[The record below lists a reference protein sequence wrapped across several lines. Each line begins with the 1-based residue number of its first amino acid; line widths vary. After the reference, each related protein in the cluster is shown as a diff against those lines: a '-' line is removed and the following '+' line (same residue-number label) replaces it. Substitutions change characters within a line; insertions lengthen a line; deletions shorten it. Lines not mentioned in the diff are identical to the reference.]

1 MENVLELLSGSLGD
15 KLVSQL
21 NDQVGIGDEEKT
33 EVAMDSVM
41 KTMLAAIGKNAQSP
55 QGLQALDSALRNDHD
70 GSIFED
76 IAGNL
81 LNRDSKMAQ
90 GNERMLNGAGI
101 LRHVFGGKET
111 NVFNSLSRTTGV
123 EKNQLMSLAVKLAP
137 FVLGALGKARN
148 NQSSGGGLGNILSGV
163 LGSMQSN
170 NSRQTS
176 LLNSILDQDG
186 DGSVADDVA
195 GLGMKV
201 FGNFFRK

>member
-1 MENVLELLSGSLGD
+1 MENVLELLSGSLGN
-15 KLVSQL
+15 KMVSQL
-21 NDQVGIGDEEKT
+21 SSEVGIGDEQKT

-55 QGLQALDSALRNDHD
+55 QGMQALDNAIRNDHD

-81 LNRDSKMAQ
+81 LNRDAKMAQ

-101 LRHVFGGKET
+101 LRNVFGSKEN
-111 NVFNSLSRTTGV
+111 NVFNSLSKSTGV

-170 NSRQTS
+170 NSGQS
-176 LLNSILDQDG
+176 SFLNSILDQDG
-186 DGSVADDVA
+186 DGSITDDVA
-195 GLGMKV
+195 GIGMKV